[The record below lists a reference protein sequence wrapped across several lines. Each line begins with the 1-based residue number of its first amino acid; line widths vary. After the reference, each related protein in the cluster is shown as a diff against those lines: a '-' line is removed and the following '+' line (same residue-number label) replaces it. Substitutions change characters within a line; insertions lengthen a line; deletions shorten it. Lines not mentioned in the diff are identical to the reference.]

1 MISITL
7 RLKISYKI
15 SIIRMILKYG
25 KWKIVKGDGYKYR
38 DQGGHLTWK
47 NSYKKTSNYFGID
60 FITDP
65 DNADSIGSFANLF
78 ESIPRQTSNLAEKY

>member
-1 MISITL
+1 MRS
-7 RLKISYKI
+7 
-15 SIIRMILKYG
+15 G
-25 KWKIVKGDGYKYR
+25 
-38 DQGGHLTWK
+38 GGHLTWK

-78 ESIPRQTSNLAEKY
+78 ESILRQTSNLAEKY